1 MTQNDTPE
9 PKTGSPAK
17 PMSPGGLLLLA
28 ATFLGNARTAQ
39 LLGIEERS
47 LRAKLAGDRGVTAAD
62 LACIINDLERRAR
75 AIDGHVTA
83 IKSHLNPEAPCPT
96 A

>member
-1 MTQNDTPE
+1 MTQVATNE
-9 PKTGSPAK
+9 PQTGSPAN
-17 PMSPGGLLLLA
+17 PMSPGAMLLLA

-39 LLGIEERS
+39 LLSIEERS

-62 LACIINDLERRAR
+62 LRCIVSDLERRAR
-75 AIDGHVTA
+75 AIDGHVAA
-83 IKSHLNPEAPCPT
+83 IKAILTPEASCPT